1 MQSGCD
7 PSRRGIGRNHVSG
20 SLKEA
25 RDLNAEI
32 HVHGRLHVCRM
43 VIQEDVVAIRSESG
57 MLLQE
62 RPHLVEGPPP
72 GGGNLVET
80 NRLADGRESSRRNQ
94 LNGNF
99 SGHDAFSLRRGM
111 SLGVVVGVRGVCSR
125 SSGVWTGP
133 P

>member
-1 MQSGCD
+1 
-7 PSRRGIGRNHVSG
+7 
-20 SLKEA
+20 
-25 RDLNAEI
+25 
-32 HVHGRLHVCRM
+32 
-43 VIQEDVVAIRSESG
+43 VAIRSESG

-111 SLGVVVGVRGVCSR
+111 SLGVVVGCEASAAGQVEFGRAR
-125 SSGVWTGP
+125 HELWLWE
-133 P
+133 